1 MTLPAP
7 TVVSRTE
14 TVFSG
19 FLCKFY
25 FSSRITCETIL
36 VVRGIGKFLFPV
48 TFAFPSTRCVSH
60 AQEATCPRYLK
71 VKYSHFYTGL
81 ITTTSRKLDREQ
93 QAEHFLE
100 VSAQRGLCP

>member
-36 VVRGIGKFLFPV
+36 VVRGIEKFLFPV
-48 TFAFPSTRCVSH
+48 TFAFPSTRHVSH
-60 AQEATCPRYLK
+60 AQETTWPRYLK

-81 ITTTSRKLDREQ
+81 ILPRLQGNWIESSRQSIFWR
-93 QAEHFLE
+93 
-100 VSAQRGLCP
+100 